1 MTHKK
6 RMNHWTDF
14 RGISR
19 NELILMVIEKQEMK
33 TGQDCSEDIKT
44 YKDQIAN
51 KIIKRRDLIETLIG
65 E

>member
-1 MTHKK
+1 MK
-6 RMNHWTDF
+6 HWTDF
-14 RGISR
+14 KGISR
-19 NELILMVIEKQEMK
+19 NELILMVIKKQEME

>member
-1 MTHKK
+1 MEMK
-6 RMNHWTDF
+6 HWTDF
-14 RGISR
+14 KGISR
-19 NELILMVIEKQEMK
+19 NELILMVIKKQEME